1 MELCNGGDLEN
12 LKELRGGRFS
22 ELEARIILQ

>member
-12 LKELRGGRFS
+12 LKEMRGGHFT
-22 ELEARIILQ
+22 EVEARIIL